1 MSVVSRTERYQ
12 PSSVAL
18 PERLEG
24 VYKVTEAFR
33 SIAIAWGA
41 ISTGAWS
48 TPAIQSF
55 AAMSRRVA
63 RDLASLGCGSLDKAV
78 VDLVTGLDAISV
90 TGPIS
95 DQQIAHVDHALAA
108 IRVMA
113 VQHLLTLTLG
123 EAMDEGSQAPV
134 FFQSD
139 CPRCASSGICALRRV
154 VHKAKGNM
162 VRPRF

>member
-1 MSVVSRTERYQ
+1 MSVLSRTERYQ

-33 SIAIAWGA
+33 SVAIAWGA

-48 TPAIQSF
+48 MPAIQSF

-63 RDLASLGCGSLDKAV
+63 RDLATLGCGSLDKAV
-78 VDLVTGLDAISV
+78 VDLVGGLDTISV
-90 TGPIS
+90 TGMVS
-95 DQQIAHVDHALAA
+95 DQQIARVDHALAE
-108 IRVMA
+108 IRMLA
-113 VQHLLTLTLG
+113 VQHLLTLELG
-123 EAMDEGSQAPV
+123 ETMDEGNQAPV

-139 CPRCASSGICALRRV
+139 CPRCASYGVCALRRV
-154 VHKAKGNM
+154 VHKAKGNGL
-162 VRPRF
+162 RPRF